1 MFRGI
6 ETRFLGENGFLS
18 TNLFL
23 NIYSIRGVVWPE
35 RRRFLIEM
43 THQSTDYTQQNLFGD
58 EKLTS
63 NSNLEKELWQT
74 AVNLRG
80 TVAPAEYKNYVL
92 PLLFM
97 RYLSLRYEQ
106 RYEQLALLLKDR
118 RSHYY
123 TGDAAVDQEILEDP
137 VEYESQNV
145 FIVPDE
151 ARWSTLRRHARADD
165 IKIRLDKAM
174 RLLEESHPKL
184 NGLLP
189 PIYARSNLTVEQ
201 VAGLINL
208 FSKDIFNRPDGSD
221 ILGRAYMYFIATFA
235 SSEGNRGGEFFTPQS
250 IVRLL
255 VAMLAPRQGIVFD
268 PAAGSG
274 GMFIQAEEFT
284 NKAHSLSF
292 YGQESIETTLRLG
305 KMNLM
310 MHGLDGDIK
319 LGNSLLN
326 DQHPQLKADYI
337 ITNPPFNMSQWGADK
352 IDVGKDERLTI
363 GYQKG
368 QVTNGNANYMWM
380 MHYLYHLADGG
391 TAGYVMANGAMTTSQ
406 TAEKATRQAL
416 IEEGFVDCIVQ
427 LPDKL
432 FPSTGIPCCL
442 WFLSKNRA
450 GTHGFRPRRAEI
462 LFIDARQ
469 MGEMLNRRQ
478 RYLTEAEIS
487 KIAAAYQAYRRPGQA
502 RPDEAGF
509 CKAATLAEVKQHDFK
524 LTPGIY
530 VGTQADDEEGE
541 PFAEK
546 LPRLTEELRE
556 LFGQS
561 DELQAAILEDLEGLG

>member
-1 MFRGI
+1 
-6 ETRFLGENGFLS
+6 
-18 TNLFL
+18 
-23 NIYSIRGVVWPE
+23 
-35 RRRFLIEM
+35 
-43 THQSTDYTQQNLFGD
+43 
-58 EKLTS
+58 
-63 NSNLEKELWQT
+63 LEKELWQT

-80 TVAPAEYKNYVL
+80 TVAPAEYKSYVL

-106 RYEQLALLLKDR
+106 RYTQLTMLLKDR
-118 RSHYY
+118 RSSYY
-123 TGDAAVDQEILEDP
+123 TGDREVDREILEDP

-165 IKIRLDKAM
+165 IKLKLDQAM
-174 RLLEESHPKL
+174 RLLEEAHPKL
-184 NGLLP
+184 TGMLP

-221 ILGRAYMYFIATFA
+221 ILGRAYMYFISTFA
-235 SSEGNRGGEFFTPQS
+235 STEGNRGGEYFTPLH
-250 IVRLL
+250 VVKLL
-255 VAMLAPRQGIVFD
+255 VAMLAPKRGIVFD

-284 NKAHSLSF
+284 HNAHSLSF

-310 MHGLDGDIK
+310 MHGLDGEIK

-326 DQHPQLKADYI
+326 DQHPRLKADYI

-352 IDVGKDERLTI
+352 IDAKKDERLSI
-363 GYQKG
+363 GYRKG
-368 QVTNGNANYMWM
+368 QVTNSNANYMWM
-380 MHYLYHLADGG
+380 MHYLHHLEDGG
-391 TAGYVMANGAMTTSQ
+391 TAGYVMANGAMTTNSS
-406 TAEKATRQAL
+406 AEKATRQGL

-442 WFLSKNRA
+442 WFLSKNRS
-450 GTHGFRPRRAEI
+450 GTHGYRPRREEI

-478 RYLTEAEIS
+478 RYLTDEEI
-487 KIAAAYQAYRRPGQA
+487 KRIAAVYQAYRRPGEKL
-502 RPDEAGF
+502 PDEPGF
-509 CKAATLAEVKQHDFK
+509 CKVATLEEVEQHDYK

-530 VGTQADDEEGE
+530 VGTQADDEDGE
-541 PFAEK
+541 PFEEK
-546 LPRLTEELRE
+546 MPRLTEELRD
-556 LFGQS
+556 LFAQS
-561 DELQAAILEDLEGLG
+561 DELQAAILRDLEELG